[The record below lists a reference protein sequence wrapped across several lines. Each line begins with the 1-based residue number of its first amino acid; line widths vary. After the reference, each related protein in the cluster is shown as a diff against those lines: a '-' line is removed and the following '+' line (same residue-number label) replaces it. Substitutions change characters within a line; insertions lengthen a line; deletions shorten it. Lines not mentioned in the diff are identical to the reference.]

1 MQVIPLACRP
11 VAPPPPLLPAPVAR
25 RPHRPV
31 QEQPHLVAVVT
42 ADDRGQLGATGVE
55 VEAAREAVVEEALDG
70 LLAGVA
76 VAGCVAWRV
85 REEVEGAFGV
95 ERVEE

>member
-1 MQVIPLACRP
+1 VAC
-11 VAPPPPLLPAPVAR
+11 

-31 QEQPHLVAVVT
+31 QEQPDLIVIT
-42 ADDRGQLGATGVE
+42 GDDRGQLGATRVE
-55 VEAAREAVVEEALDG
+55 VEAAGEAVVEEALEG

-76 VAGCVAWRV
+76 VAGSVAGRV